1 MKSFTAHYKDLARLG
16 LPIVIGQLGII
27 FVSFVDTFMVSRH
40 GTNDLAAASFV
51 NNMFNLAIIFATG
64 FSYGLTPIVGKLF
77 GKGKKDEAGGMFKNA
92 LLSNG
97 TIAALLVLAMWV
109 LYLNIENLGQPTEL
123 MGLMRPY
130 YITLLMSIPF
140 ILLFNAFKQFAD
152 GITDTKTSMWILL
165 TGNVLNIAGN
175 YMLIFG
181 KCGLPELGLLGA
193 GISTLFSRMAML
205 AISLVIFFKS
215 KRFRAYA
222 FGFWKTGF
230 ARVRQKELFF
240 LGLPIAAQMG
250 MEAAS
255 FSLTTIM
262 VGWIGTTALAA
273 HQIMVTV
280 SQLGFMIYYGMAAA
294 VAVKVSNYSGAG
306 DNGNIKRVAS
316 SGFHLITMM
325 AVITSVIIFTMRH
338 HIGCVFTDDTGVVL
352 LVAQLTIPFVL
363 YQVGDGMQ
371 CNYANALRGITDVKP
386 MMLFAFI
393 AYFVISLPAGY
404 IFGFVLGF
412 GLPGV
417 WMSFPF
423 GLTSAGLMFYLRFRH
438 TLKKKAH
445 ITKSSPSSQE
455 GAPEGGER

>member
-1 MKSFTAHYKDLARLG
+1 MKPFATHYKDLTRLG

-27 FVSFVDTFMVSRH
+27 LVSFVDTFMVSRH

-77 GKGKKDEAGGMFKNA
+77 GKGKRGDAGGMFKNA

-97 TIAALLVLAMWV
+97 TIAALLMLAMWT
-109 LYLNIENLGQPTEL
+109 LYLNIGNLGQPVEL
-123 MGLMRPY
+123 LGLMRPY
-130 YITLLMSIPF
+130 YITLLVSIPF
-140 ILLFNAFKQFAD
+140 VLLFNAFKQFAD
-152 GITDTKTSMWILL
+152 GITDTKASMWILL
-165 TGNVLNIAGN
+165 SGNVLNIVGN
-175 YMLIFG
+175 YLLIFG

-193 GISTLFSRMAML
+193 GISTLLSRMAML
-205 AISLVIFFKS
+205 AISLIVFFNRKGY
-215 KRFRAYA
+215 REYA
-222 FGFWKTGF
+222 IGFWKTGVS
-230 ARVRQKELFF
+230 RMRQKELFF

-280 SQLGFMIYYGMAAA
+280 SQLGFMVYYGMAAA
-294 VAVKVSNYSGAG
+294 VAVKVSNYNGAG
-306 DNGNIKRVAS
+306 DTANIKRATS

-325 AVITSVIIFTMRH
+325 AIVTSIIVFTMRH
-338 HIGCVFTDDTGVVL
+338 HIGSIFTDDTSVVL
-352 LVAQLTIPFVL
+352 LVAQLTIPFLL
-363 YQVGDGMQ
+363 YQFGDGMQ
-371 CNYANALRGITDVKP
+371 CNYANALRGIADVKP
-386 MMLFAFI
+386 MMLFAFV

-404 IFGFVLGF
+404 IFGFVLDF

-423 GLTSAGLMFYLRFRH
+423 GLTSAGVMFYLRFRH
-438 TLKKKAH
+438 TLKKK
-445 ITKSSPSSQE
+445 E
-455 GAPEGGER
+455 

>member
-1 MKSFTAHYKDLARLG
+1 MKSFSTHYKELLHLG

-27 FVSFVDTFMVSRH
+27 FVSFVDTFMVSQH

-77 GKGKKDEAGGMFKNA
+77 GKGKKEDAGGMLKNA
-92 LLSNG
+92 LLANG
-97 TIAALLVLAMWV
+97 TIALLLMLAMWV

-123 MGLMRPY
+123 LGLMRPY
-130 YITLLMSIPF
+130 YITLLISIPF

-152 GITDTKTSMWILL
+152 GITDTKTPMWILL

-193 GISTLFSRMAML
+193 GIATLLSRMAML
-205 AISLVIFFKS
+205 AISLVIFFKG
-215 KRFRAYA
+215 KRFGAYA
-222 FGFWKTGF
+222 AGFRNIGIT
-230 ARVRQKELFF
+230 RRRQKELFF
-240 LGLPIAAQMG
+240 LGVPIAAQMG
-250 MEAAS
+250 METAS

-273 HQIMVTV
+273 HQIMCTV
-280 SQLGFMIYYGMAAA
+280 GQLGFMIYYGMAAA

-306 DNGNIKRVAS
+306 DTGNIRRVAS
-316 SGFHLITMM
+316 SGFHLITLM
-325 AVITSVIIFTMRH
+325 AVITSVAMFTLRN
-338 HIGCVFTDDTGVVL
+338 HIGGVFTDDTAVTM
-352 LVAQLTIPFVL
+352 LVAQLIIPFVL
-363 YQVGDGMQ
+363 YQIGDGMQ

-404 IFGFVLGF
+404 IFGFVLDM

-423 GLTSAGLMFYLRFRH
+423 GLTSAGLMFYFRFRH
-438 TLKKKAH
+438 TVRKRECTHETLA
-445 ITKSSPSSQE
+445 
-455 GAPEGGER
+455 

>member
-1 MKSFTAHYKDLARLG
+1 MKPFTTHYKDLARLG

-92 LLSNG
+92 LLANG

-205 AISLVIFFKS
+205 AISLVIFFRS

-222 FGFWKTGF
+222 YGFWKTGF
-230 ARVRQKELFF
+230 ARVRQNELFF

-306 DNGNIKRVAS
+306 DAGNIKRVAS

-325 AVITSVIIFTMRH
+325 AVITSIIVFSMRH
-338 HIGCVFTDDTGVVL
+338 HIGGIFTDDTGVVL

-363 YQVGDGMQ
+363 YQIGDGMQ

-404 IFGFVLGF
+404 IFGFVLDM

-423 GLTSAGLMFYLRFRH
+423 GLTSAGVMFYLRFRH

-455 GAPEGGER
+455 GAPEGGGR

>member
-64 FSYGLTPIVGKLF
+64 FSYGLTPIVGKFF
-77 GKGKKDEAGGMFKNA
+77 GKGRKDEAGGMFKNA
-92 LLSNG
+92 LLANSA
-97 TIAALLVLAMWV
+97 IAALLMLAMWM

-205 AISLVIFFKS
+205 AISLVIFFRS
-215 KRFRAYA
+215 GRFRAYA
-222 FGFWKTGF
+222 DGFWKTGIS
-230 ARVRQKELFF
+230 RMRQKELFF

-306 DNGNIKRVAS
+306 DAGNIKRVAS

-325 AVITSVIIFTMRH
+325 AVITSIIVFTLRH
-338 HIGCVFTDDTGVVL
+338 HIGGIFTDDNSVML

-363 YQVGDGMQ
+363 YQIGDGMQ

-404 IFGFVLGF
+404 IFGFVFDF

-423 GLTSAGLMFYLRFRH
+423 GLTSAGVMFYLRFRH

-445 ITKSSPSSQE
+445 TTGTLAQ
-455 GAPEGGER
+455 

>member
-92 LLSNG
+92 LLANG

-109 LYLNIENLGQPTEL
+109 LYLNIANLGQPVEL
-123 MGLMRPY
+123 LGLMRPY

-152 GITDTKTSMWILL
+152 GITDTRTSMWILL

-193 GISTLFSRMAML
+193 GIATLLSRMAML
-205 AISLVIFFKS
+205 AISLVIFFKG
-215 KRFRAYA
+215 KRFGAYA
-222 FGFWKTGF
+222 AGFRNIGIT
-230 ARVRQKELFF
+230 RVRQKELFF

-250 MEAAS
+250 METAS

-273 HQIMVTV
+273 HQIMCTV
-280 SQLGFMIYYGMAAA
+280 GQLGFMMYYGMAAA

-306 DNGNIKRVAS
+306 DTGNIRRVAS
-316 SGFHLITMM
+316 SGFHFITLM
-325 AVITSVIIFTMRH
+325 AVITSVAMFTLRN
-338 HIGCVFTDDTGVVL
+338 HIGGVFTDDTAVTM
-352 LVAQLTIPFVL
+352 LVAQLIIPFVL
-363 YQVGDGMQ
+363 YQIGDGLQ

-386 MMLFAFI
+386 MMLFAFV

-404 IFGFVLGF
+404 IFGFVLDF

-423 GLTSAGLMFYLRFRH
+423 GLTSAGVMFYLRFRH
-438 TLKKKAH
+438 TLKKRR
-445 ITKSSPSSQE
+445 T
-455 GAPEGGER
+455 

>member
-1 MKSFTAHYKDLARLG
+1 MKSFTAHYKDLTRLG

-27 FVSFVDTFMVSRH
+27 FVSFVDTFMVGRH

-64 FSYGLTPIVGKLF
+64 FSYGFTPIVGKLF
-77 GKGKKDEAGGMFKNA
+77 GKGKREDAGGMFKNA
-92 LLSNG
+92 LLANG
-97 TIAALLVLAMWV
+97 TISVMLMLAMWI
-109 LYLNIENLGQPTEL
+109 LFLNIANLGQPTEL
-123 MGLMRPY
+123 LELMRPY
-130 YITLLMSIPF
+130 YLILLISIPF

-152 GITDTKTSMWILL
+152 GITDTRTSMWILL

-181 KCGLPELGLLGA
+181 KCGMPELGLLGA
-193 GISTLFSRMAML
+193 GISTLLSRMAML
-205 AISLVIFFKS
+205 GISLTIFFKS
-215 KRFRAYA
+215 RRYVIYA
-222 FGFWKTGF
+222 NGFWKT
-230 ARVRQKELFF
+230 RITKKRQRELYR

-250 MEAAS
+250 METAS

-273 HQIMVTV
+273 HQIMCTV
-280 SQLGFMIYYGMAAA
+280 GQLGFMVYYGMAAA
-294 VAVKVSNYSGAG
+294 VAVKVSNYNGAG
-306 DNGNIKRVAS
+306 DMGNIRRSAS
-316 SGFHLITMM
+316 AGFHLIILM
-325 AVITSVIIFTMRH
+325 ATVTSALIFALRRSLALP
-338 HIGCVFTDDTGVVL
+338 FTDDAAVAL
-352 LVAQLTIPFVL
+352 LVAQLAIPFVL
-363 YQVGDGMQ
+363 YQFGDGLQ

-404 IFGFVLGF
+404 IFGFVFDL

-423 GLTSAGLMFYLRFRH
+423 GLTSAGVMFYLRFRH
-438 TLKKKAH
+438 TLKKRDTAAH
-445 ITKSSPSSQE
+445 TV
-455 GAPEGGER
+455 A

>member
-1 MKSFTAHYKDLARLG
+1 MKPYLSHYKELTRLG

-77 GKGKKDEAGGMFKNA
+77 GKGRKDEAGGMFKNA
-92 LLSNG
+92 LLANSA
-97 TIAALLVLAMWV
+97 IAALLMLAMWM

-205 AISLVIFFKS
+205 AISLVIFFRG

-222 FGFWKTGF
+222 DGFWKTGIS
-230 ARVRQKELFF
+230 RMRQKELFF

-306 DNGNIKRVAS
+306 DAGNIKRVAS

-325 AVITSVIIFTMRH
+325 AVITSIIVFTLRH
-338 HIGCVFTDDTGVVL
+338 HIGGIFTDDNSVML

-363 YQVGDGMQ
+363 YQIGDGMQ

-404 IFGFVLGF
+404 IFGFVFDL

-423 GLTSAGLMFYLRFRH
+423 GLTSAGVMFYLRFRH

-445 ITKSSPSSQE
+445 TTATLAQ
-455 GAPEGGER
+455 

>member
-1 MKSFTAHYKDLARLG
+1 MKPFTTHYKDLTRLG

-77 GKGKKDEAGGMFKNA
+77 GKGKKEEAGGMFKNA
-92 LLSNG
+92 LLANG
-97 TIAALLVLAMWV
+97 TTATLLMLAMGV

-123 MGLMRPY
+123 LGLMRPY
-130 YITLLMSIPF
+130 YLVLLISIPF

-165 TGNVLNIAGN
+165 TGNVLNIVGN
-175 YMLIFG
+175 YLLIYG

-193 GISTLFSRMAML
+193 GISTLLSRMAML
-205 AISLVIFFKS
+205 AISLLIFFNRKS
-215 KRFRAYA
+215 YRVYA
-222 FGFWKTGF
+222 TGFWKTGIS
-230 ARVRQKELFF
+230 RMRQKELFR

-273 HQIMVTV
+273 HQIMITV
-280 SQLGFMIYYGMAAA
+280 SQLGFMVYYGMGAA
-294 VAVKVSNYSGAG
+294 VAVKVSNYNGAG
-306 DNGNIKRVAS
+306 DTANIRRVAS
-316 SGFHLITMM
+316 SGFHLIAMLG
-325 AVITSVIIFTMRH
+325 VITSVIVFVLRN
-338 HIGCVFTDDTGVVL
+338 HIGIVFNDEAAVVMM
-352 LVAQLTIPFVL
+352 VAQLTTPFIL
-363 YQVGDGMQ
+363 YQIGDGMQ

-404 IFGFVLGF
+404 IFGFVLDY

-423 GLTSAGLMFYLRFRH
+423 GLTSAGVMFYLRF
-438 TLKKKAH
+438 
-445 ITKSSPSSQE
+445 KSRMKMKEKSI
-455 GAPEGGER
+455 GAPQ